1 MSEQAVDKIDTTRYS
16 RNLRGRVWDRGLGFI
31 SVFGSARVA
40 VGTGHAPVAG
50 SPALRQSRSS
60 ETTPAGRQSPSS
72 KTHPRPAR
80 VPHSETSPAPLVAV
94 RRQANCFRN
103 CTIGQY
109 QGTHPRHTT
118 LHHPYTTPITTVVG
132 RYYSS
137 GKFFRKL
144 YTFPVRVQYDAYT
157 YMSYRHIPSPTQ
169 SPNSTRFRY
178 RTITTITETPL
189 CCFVPCYSVTVAV
202 TVAVTVT
209 VTGGTTTATFAG

>member
-80 VPHSETSPAPLVAV
+80 VPHSETSPAPPAADKLPSPTALYRRVPGQGSLEYPSPPPSLLV
-94 RRQANCFRN
+94 
-103 CTIGQY
+103 G
-109 QGTHPRHTT
+109 
-118 LHHPYTTPITTVVG
+118 
-132 RYYSS
+132 YSS

-144 YTFPVRVQYDAYT
+144 YTFPALCIHVVSAHSIPNTIAKLDSIQVPNDNYHYRNAYCAILYYVT
-157 YMSYRHIPSPTQ
+157 LLPSLL
-169 SPNSTRFRY
+169 
-178 RTITTITETPL
+178 PL
-189 CCFVPCYSVTVAV
+189 L
-202 TVAVTVT
+202 
-209 VTGGTTTATFAG
+209 